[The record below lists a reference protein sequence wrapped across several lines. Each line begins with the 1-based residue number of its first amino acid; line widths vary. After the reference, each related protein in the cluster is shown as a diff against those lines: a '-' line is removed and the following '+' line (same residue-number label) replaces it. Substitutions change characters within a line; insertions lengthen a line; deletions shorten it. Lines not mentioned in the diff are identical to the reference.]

1 MNYLKL
7 KKKLKLLSAELP
19 ETHCIRLHRA
29 LSWLKCAEEHKD
41 NLDLQFITL
50 WIAYNSCYAIDENQ
64 ESLTP
69 EREQSNDFVSKLVK
83 HDLDNRFFDL
93 LWNAFSG
100 PVRLLIEN
108 KYVFKPF
115 WEFQRKQVKDWKK
128 LHYKSIND
136 AHKYL
141 SGQQVPQLL
150 ELVLDR
156 LYTLRN
162 QLVHGGAT
170 YQSKLNRSQVKDAC
184 SILKLLVPIIIDIMI
199 QNGKEDWGRV
209 HYPVISQGA

>member
-7 KKKLKLLSAELP
+7 KKKLKLLSADLP
-19 ETHCIRLHRA
+19 QTHCIRLHRA
-29 LSWLKCAEEHKD
+29 LSWLKCAEEHNED
-41 NLDLQFITL
+41 LDLQFITL
-50 WIAYNSCYAIDENQ
+50 WIAFNSCYANEENM

-69 EREQSNDFVSKLVK
+69 ERQQSNDFVSKLVK
-83 HDLDNRFFDL
+83 HDVDNRFFDL

-128 LHYKSIND
+128 LHYRSIND

-150 ELVLDR
+150 ELVIDR

-162 QLVHGGAT
+162 QLLHGGAT
-170 YQSKLNRSQVKDAC
+170 YKSKLNRLQMKDAC
-184 SILKLLVPIIIDIMI
+184 SILKLLVPIIIEIMML
-199 QNGKEDWGRV
+199 NGSEDWGKV
-209 HYPVISQGA
+209 HFPVITQSA